1 MMKFTEE
8 ESVYAEQL
16 KDIRHKI
23 AALQVEEDT
32 QTDRVLAILRG
43 HQATVAYTHDHK
55 ILITRFVADSKEGVL
70 VEETH
75 Q

>member
-8 ESVYAEQL
+8 ESVYAGQL
-16 KDIRHKI
+16 VDIRRKI
-23 AALQVEEDT
+23 AILQVEEDT
-32 QTDRVLAILRG
+32 QTDRLLSILRG
-43 HQATVAYTHDHK
+43 HRATVAYTHDNK
-55 ILITRFVADSKEGVL
+55 ILITRFVAESKEGVL